1 MIKKVAIITNGGD
14 CPGLNAVI
22 RAIVK
27 TAENN
32 GVECYGYI
40 EGYRGLYENNY
51 IKLDSNGSASGLLH
65 RGGTIIGA
73 SNSTN
78 LFNLKVE
85 ENGQT
90 IYKDVSDICVEN
102 VKKAGFD
109 CIFTLGG
116 DGTQKS
122 ARDFSLKGL
131 NIIGV
136 PKTIDNDVA
145 HCEMTFGYNT
155 AVSVATEALDRLHS
169 TAESHHRVMV
179 LEVMGRYAG
188 WIALESAIAGGADV
202 ALIPEI
208 PYDINKV
215 VEKINARKK
224 SGKKFSIVVVSEG
237 AKPKDGELTIKKTL
251 NDGSGLDNVRL
262 GGIGDK
268 LANDIEELT
277 GMTSRNTTLGYVQ
290 RGGTPTSYDRI
301 LSTKYGYK
309 AMELALEEKFNVL
322 VTLKDGKLGY
332 VALED
337 VVGNNKEIGARSGGT
352 ESTNIKNIK
361 MNDDLIKVARN
372 LGICLGD

>member
-1 MIKKVAIITNGGD
+1 MLKKVAIITNGGD

-27 TAENN
+27 TAETN

-40 EGYRGLYENNY
+40 EGYKGLYENNY
-51 IKLDSNGSASGLLH
+51 VRLESNGKASGLLH

-78 LFNLKVE
+78 LFNLKME

-90 IYKDVSDICVEN
+90 VYKDVSDICVEN

-122 ARDFSLKGL
+122 ARDFSTKGL
-131 NIIGV
+131 KIIGV

-155 AVSVATEALDRLHS
+155 AVSVAAEAVDRLHS

-208 PYDINKV
+208 PYDINSV
-215 VEKINARKK
+215 VAKINRRRQA
-224 SGKKFSIVVVSEG
+224 GKDFSIVVVSEG
-237 AKPKDGELTIKKTL
+237 AKSKDGDMVVKKTL
-251 NDGSGLDNVRL
+251 DEGKGLDNIRL
-262 GGIGDK
+262 GGIGEQ
-268 LANDIEELT
+268 LAEEIEART
-277 GMTSRNTTLGYVQ
+277 GMVSRNTVLGYVQ
-290 RGGTPTSYDRI
+290 RGGTPTAYDRV
-301 LSTKYGYK
+301 LSSKYGYK
-309 AMELALEEKFNVL
+309 AMELALEGKFNVL
-322 VTLKDGKLGY
+322 VTLKDGRLGS
-332 VALED
+332 VSLED

-352 ESTNIKNIK
+352 ETTNIKRIK
-361 MNDDLIKVARN
+361 MDDDLIKVARN